1 MSNVLVVGGAG
12 YLGGAVTDE
21 LKRTDH
27 NVRVYDALLYE
38 ERYLKD
44 TAFVLGDV
52 RDTERLLPHLQW
64 ADAVIWLAALV
75 GDGACAANPE
85 LTWDINNSAL
95 DWAQRNFDG
104 RLLFPSTCSVYG
116 ANDDLLDEKSALN
129 PLSVYAETKV
139 SSEQFLHEK
148 AMVFRLGTLFGLGD
162 DHSRIRL
169 DLVIN
174 VLTLRALHEG
184 KIQIFGGDQYRP
196 VLHVKDAAEAI
207 VANVD
212 TDHVGIYNLHSSNI
226 RIRDLPEY
234 LNEHFPDLEV
244 EYTEASF
251 EDNRNY
257 RVTSDKAKRA
267 FGFAPQFSISDGI
280 VEMRDLLADRRIK
293 DVSSQRYSN
302 SAYVQML
309 LKNGELRKF
318 DALSEGK

>member
-75 GDGACAANPE
+75 GERACAANPE

-318 DALSEGK
+318 DALSEGI